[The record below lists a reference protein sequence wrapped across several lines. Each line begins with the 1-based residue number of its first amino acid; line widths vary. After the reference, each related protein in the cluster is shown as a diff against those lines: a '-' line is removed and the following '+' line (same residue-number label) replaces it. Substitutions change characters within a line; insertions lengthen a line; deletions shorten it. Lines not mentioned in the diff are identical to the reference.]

1 MLLVHHSGDGS
12 AGLVLNRPTTKRVG
26 HRSASGVPVPRE
38 ASLGRRWLGGGAGG
52 GRRARPAPARK
63 RTRRCC
69 AASSPMA
76 VLALAGVRDECLA
89 SPASTSQPTTPTGC
103 RSARSLRWW
112 NKPEMERIYGLPW
125 GLTKRWHDWADPRTA
140 ALRDAADAALQRV
153 DPRRCWRERA
163 ERRRAAAR
171 RRKPSTQPSGSAA
184 AAGLPLA
191 AASAALDAVP

>member
-1 MLLVHHSGDGS
+1 MTTMLLD
-12 AGLVLNRPTTKRVG
+12 LT
-26 HRSASGVPVPRE
+26 VPRDPGERAGE
-38 ASLGRRWLGGGAGG
+38 AAWQQKLRCARRAGRGGAGG

-112 NKPEMERIYGLPW
+112 NKPEMERI
-125 GLTKRWHDWADPRTA
+125 
-140 ALRDAADAALQRV
+140 
-153 DPRRCWRERA
+153 
-163 ERRRAAAR
+163 
-171 RRKPSTQPSGSAA
+171 
-184 AAGLPLA
+184 
-191 AASAALDAVP
+191 